1 MTEDISRFSQK
12 LRHRVSETS
21 EMRVL
26 VVDDDLSILNLLK
39 TALEALDNFDVR
51 IAESAED
58 ALDIIEDADPPFDCL
73 LLDIQ
78 MPDTDGIVLLRR
90 IRKYPEYEETPAIM
104 LTAMSERAYID
115 EAFIAGA
122 TDYITK
128 PFDLVDLRGRMNA
141 ARRLVNEK
149 LKTEDSEREASA
161 LKHELEQNTQ
171 FDFDD
176 PLVISG
182 ADRHLRFTQ
191 FDNYIGQLS
200 RGQIFKSYA
209 VAILLQDARTLY
221 KVTDNANFRHIVN
234 ESGLG
239 LQSMTAGLDCMFSY
253 RGGGLFLAIIHDE
266 DSLRSFPSEDRL
278 NWCVQ
283 AMIGETGNTD
293 FWVDLLVGKPFSMRA
308 LSRAGAEAAIRR
320 AIDSVR
326 QRELLLSQGD
336 PMPVDDQVEGG
347 AQVGAHK
354 RRRVYE
360 RVLMELYGEESYLK
374 LK

>member
-12 LRHRVSETS
+12 LRHRAPETS

-26 VVDDDLSILNLLK
+26 VVDDDHSILHLLK
-39 TALEALDNFDVR
+39 TALEALDNYDVR
-51 IAESAED
+51 VAESAED
-58 ALDIIEDADPPFDCL
+58 ALDLIEDADPPFDCL

-128 PFDLVDLRGRMNA
+128 PFDLIDLRGRMNA

-149 LKTEDSEREASA
+149 LKTEDSERAASA
-161 LKHELEQNTQ
+161 LKHELERTTQ
-171 FDFDD
+171 FAFDD

-182 ADRHLRFTQ
+182 ADRHLRFME
-191 FDNYIGQLS
+191 FNNYIDQLS

-209 VAILLQDARTLY
+209 QAILLQDARTLY
-221 KVTDNANFRHIVN
+221 KVTDNAHFRHIVN
-234 ESGLG
+234 EAGLG

-253 RGGGLFLAIIHDE
+253 RGSGLFLAIIHDE
-266 DSLRSFPSEDRL
+266 ESLRSFPSEERL

-283 AMIGETGNTD
+283 AMIGEPGGTD
-293 FWVDLLVGKPFSMRA
+293 FWVELLVGKPFSMRA
-308 LSRAGAEAAIRR
+308 LSRAGAEASIRR
-320 AIDSVR
+320 AIDSVK

-336 PMPVDDQVEGG
+336 PVPVDDQSEGG
-347 AQVGAHK
+347 AQKGAHK

>member
-12 LRHRVSETS
+12 LRQGVPDAS

-26 VVDDDLSILNLLK
+26 VVDDDPSILHLLQA
-39 TALEALDNFDVR
+39 ALEALDNYDVSV
-51 IAESAED
+51 ADSAEA
-58 ALDIIEDADPPFDCL
+58 ALDLIEEADPPFDLL

-78 MPDTDGIVLLRR
+78 MPEVDGIVLLRR

-104 LTAMSERAYID
+104 LTAMSERSYID

-128 PFDLVDLRGRMNA
+128 PFDLIDLRGRMNA

-149 LKTEDSEREASA
+149 LKTEDSERAVSV
-161 LKHELEQNTQ
+161 LKQELERNTQ
-171 FDFDD
+171 FNFDD
-176 PLVISG
+176 PLVING
-182 ADRHLRFTQ
+182 ADRHLRFMQ
-191 FDNYIGQLS
+191 FNNYIDQLS

-209 VAILLQDARTLY
+209 QAILLQDAHTLY
-221 KVTDNANFRHIVN
+221 KVTDNVHFRHIVN
-234 ESGLG
+234 ETALG

-253 RGGGLFLAIIHDE
+253 RGSGLFLAIIHDE
-266 DSLRSFPSEDRL
+266 ESLRSFPSEERL

-283 AMIGETGNTD
+283 AMLGETGSND
-293 FWVDLLVGKPFSMRA
+293 LWVELLVGKPFSMRA
-308 LSRAGAEAAIRR
+308 LSRAGAEAAITR
-320 AIDSVR
+320 AIDSVK
-326 QRELLLSQGD
+326 QRELMLSQGE
-336 PMPVDDQVEGG
+336 PVPVDDLGDSTTQLVT
-347 AQVGAHK
+347 HK

-360 RVLMELYGEESYLK
+360 RVLMELYGDESYLS